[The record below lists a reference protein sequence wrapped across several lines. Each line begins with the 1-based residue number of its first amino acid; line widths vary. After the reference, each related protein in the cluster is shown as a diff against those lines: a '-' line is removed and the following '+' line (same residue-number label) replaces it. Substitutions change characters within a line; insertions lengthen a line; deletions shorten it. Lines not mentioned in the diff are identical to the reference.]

1 MDLMIATSSFLPAP
15 GISAWGTPAGDV
27 AHAALGLAKGLRAL
41 GHRVTLVAPF
51 EGEAHGAIGLARRLT
66 PLAVHA
72 GGQRRERTLF
82 DARLPSGVEIVL
94 FGGDAPAEATT
105 PLERAT
111 RLAWFGHA
119 VAALARQRLG
129 AVTPKPGATDAEL
142 EAVVAIG
149 EGAAFT
155 MLAVR
160 EDAKVPAAD
169 GGPSPRLLAGLSR
182 LYLALDP
189 TQGPAVPRA
198 SLVDVGL
205 DDGFFTPDG
214 IEFYGEASLAKA
226 GVLAADRVMTL
237 GDPLRE
243 ALIKAGAAHRF
254 DGVFRARGPELVSIG
269 GGVDQAQYNPATDP
283 HLTARFDP
291 DDLTGKAR
299 QKSALIGE
307 LGLEPNPDLPLIALL
322 SGAEPPALG
331 AAVAALSRALR
342 GEVHVVVALAA
353 TTVQP
358 EVDAALQKLAKTYP
372 GRVAVRYGA
381 TEPALHR
388 MLGGADHLLTIDPA
402 SATAT
407 SARAALRYGT
417 VPIALRTPANE
428 EAIVDAEPT
437 LATGTGFL
445 ADAADAEALFAA
457 IQRAVSAKATPAAR
471 KLQRRAMRVEGGWE
485 RTGRRLEALLRQ
497 LEE

>member
-51 EGEAHGAIGLARRLT
+51 ELEAHGALGLARRLT
-66 PLAVHA
+66 PLPVHA
-72 GGQRRERTLF
+72 GGLKRERTLF

-94 FGGDAPAEATT
+94 LGGDAPAEATSE
-105 PLERAT
+105 LERAT
-111 RLAWFGHA
+111 RLSWFGHA

-142 EAVVAIG
+142 EAVVAVG

-189 TQGPAVPRA
+189 AQGPSVPRA
-198 SLVDVGL
+198 SLADIGVDEAL
-205 DDGFFTPDG
+205 FTPEG
-214 IEFYGEASLAKA
+214 IEFYGAASLAKA
-226 GVLAADRVMTL
+226 GILAADRVMTL
-237 GDPLRE
+237 GDSLRE
-243 ALIKAGAAHRF
+243 ALIKPGAPHRF
-254 DGVFRARGPELVSIG
+254 DGVFRARGADVVSIG
-269 GGVDQAQYNPATDP
+269 GGLDLAQYNPATDP

-299 QKSALIGE
+299 QKSALLGE
-307 LGLEPNPDLPLIALL
+307 LSLEPNVDLPLVAVV

-331 AAVAALSRALR
+331 AAVTALSRALR
-342 GEVHVVVALAA
+342 GELSVVFAIAA
-353 TTVQP
+353 ASVQP
-358 EVDAALQKLAKTYP
+358 EVDAALQKLAKTFP
-372 GRVAVRYGA
+372 GRVAIRYGA
-381 TEPALHR
+381 GEPLLHR
-388 MLGGADHLLTIDPA
+388 VLGGSDHLLALDAA

-407 SARAALRYGT
+407 AARAALRYGT
-417 VPIALRTPANE
+417 VPIAVRSPAHD

-437 LATGTGFL
+437 LATGTGYE
-445 ADAADAEALFAA
+445 ADGADAESIFAA
-457 IQRAVSAKATPAAR
+457 VQRAMAGKATPGAR